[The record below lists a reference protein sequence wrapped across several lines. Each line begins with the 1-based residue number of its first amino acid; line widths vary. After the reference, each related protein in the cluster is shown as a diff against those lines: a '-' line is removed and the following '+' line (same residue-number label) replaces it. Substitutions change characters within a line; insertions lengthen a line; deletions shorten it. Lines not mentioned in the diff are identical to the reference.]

1 VGNPYRGGKMKEGTP
16 ELCRSGKAKRTM
28 PEINR
33 GGDQPNSSELFR
45 PGSTPATMPEI
56 DRGRFAGRNFV
67 NRIRQNE
74 QMPTMAY
81 DSVSGTDE
89 AAMTPGHKRMAGMP

>member
-45 PGSTPATMPEI
+45 PGQIPATMPEI
-56 DRGRFAGRNFV
+56 DRGRFAGGKFV
-67 NRIRQNE
+67 NRIRENE
-74 QMPTMAY
+74 QMQEMAF
-81 DSVSGTDE
+81 DKVAGSSETDL
-89 AAMTPGHKRMAGMP
+89 TPGHKRMAGMP